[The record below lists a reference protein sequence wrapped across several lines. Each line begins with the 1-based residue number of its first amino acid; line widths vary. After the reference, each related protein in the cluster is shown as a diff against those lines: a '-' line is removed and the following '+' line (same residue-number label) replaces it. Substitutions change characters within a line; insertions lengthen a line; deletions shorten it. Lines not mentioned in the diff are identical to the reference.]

1 MSNTIKQISSLEKI
15 RLYENFDCKEI
26 KEKTVM
32 RGERF
37 SYQVVVNSG
46 DFRGFATVG
55 VESELKEYIKLY
67 REENVYVDIPF
78 YGEIHDEG
86 YLLEG
91 EGNLPD
97 VLVPLSEYNDAIP
110 LIGKNIIIWV
120 RVDIPKNAS
129 AGEYEIK
136 LNFTSRS
143 LGTAAVQS
151 EAVESVSMKLKV
163 IDADLPEQETR
174 YTRWL
179 HVDCIAN
186 VHGVEVYSETHW
198 ELIDKYIALA
208 SDVGINMI
216 LVPIHTP
223 PLDTEI
229 GTHRRCVQLVD
240 IEKKGELYEFG
251 FEKLER
257 FVNICKK
264 HNIKYYE
271 MAHLFSQWGAKHSPN
286 IVVTENG
293 VTDYMFGWGIAANS
307 PEYINFL
314 GQYVKAICEQ
324 LDKYG
329 IADNVYFH
337 VSDEPA
343 LAHIENYTIAHGILA
358 SNMKSGKTI
367 DALSH
372 YEFYERGLVDCPVCC
387 VSHIDAFLDKPI
399 KERWTYY
406 YCDNCKT
413 YTNSFIAA
421 PSARTRILG
430 YQMYKYGISGFLQ
443 WGFNFYNSNKSI
455 HTVNPYL
462 STSSGGWFPSGDAF
476 IVYPAQNGAYSSI
489 RAEVTY
495 EAMQDIRV
503 CNALE
508 ALIGKEAVIKMIDE
522 AAGRELRFDD
532 YPRDS
537 GFIDSLRE
545 MMLSAIN
552 EHITNKE

>member
-1 MSNTIKQISSLEKI
+1 MINTITQISSLEKI
-15 RLYENFDCKEI
+15 GLYEKVNAEQI
-26 KEKTVM
+26 TQKTLM

-55 VESELKEYIKLY
+55 IDSELKDHIKLY
-67 REENVYVDIPF
+67 REEEVPVDIPF

-86 YLLEG
+86 YLLEKA
-91 EGNLPD
+91 GNLPD
-97 VLVPLSEYNDAIP
+97 VLVPLSEYNFSIP
-110 LIGKNIIIWV
+110 LIGKNIVIWV
-120 RVDIPKNAS
+120 RADIPEDIA

-143 LGTAAVQS
+143 LGTAAAQC
-151 EAVESVSMKLKV
+151 ELTESTSMKLNV
-163 IDADLPEQETR
+163 IDAVLPEQNTR
-174 YTRWL
+174 YARWL

-186 VHGVEVYSETHW
+186 AHGVEVYSEAHW

-208 SDVGINMI
+208 ADVGINMI

-229 GTHRRCVQLVD
+229 GTRRRCVQLVD
-240 IEKKGELYEFG
+240 IEKQGELYEFG

-257 FVNICKK
+257 FVGICKK
-264 HNIKYYE
+264 HGIKYYE

-293 VTDYMFGWGIAANS
+293 KSDYMFGWGVAASS

-314 GQYVKAICEQ
+314 DQYVKTLCAQFER
-324 LDKYG
+324 YG
-329 IADNVYFH
+329 ISDKVYFH

-343 LAHIENYTIAHGILA
+343 LEHIDNYAIAHGIIA
-358 SNMKSGKTI
+358 SNVKGAKTI

-372 YEFYERGLVDCPVCC
+372 IEFYDRGLVECPVCC
-387 VSHIDAFLDKPI
+387 VSHIEDFLKHPI

-430 YQMYKYGISGFLQ
+430 YQMYKYDVSGFLQ

-455 HTVNPYL
+455 HTVNPYI
-462 STSSGGWFPSGDAF
+462 STSCGGWFPSGDGF
-476 IVYPAQNGAYSSI
+476 IVYPSLGGAYSSI

-495 EAMQDIRV
+495 EAMQDIRI
-503 CNALE
+503 CQALE
-508 ALIGKEAVIKMIDE
+508 AFVGKEAVVKMIDD
-522 AAGRELRFDD
+522 AAHRDLRFDD
-532 YPRDS
+532 YPREG
-537 GFIDSLRE
+537 GFIDGLRE
-545 MMLSAIN
+545 KMVGAIADLA
-552 EHITNKE
+552 K